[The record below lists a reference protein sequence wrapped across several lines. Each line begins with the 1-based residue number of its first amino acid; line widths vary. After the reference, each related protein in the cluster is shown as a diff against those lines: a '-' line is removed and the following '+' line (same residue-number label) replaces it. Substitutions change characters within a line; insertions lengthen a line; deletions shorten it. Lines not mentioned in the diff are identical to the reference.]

1 MKELQRKFND
11 LSRAISGL
19 IFILTSYGVKVAK
32 NFRTTEERKYLELDG
47 VLLDIEDEL
56 GKLEEEWDDLS
67 DALLYRDEETLKETL
82 FNPTWVENTI
92 KRLDNM
98 KRMLSSLDETISND
112 EDFKLLLE
120 TGVAEASADLLS
132 QKATKSEE
140 KTEPDRMAE
149 QYNYSFEE
157 YFVNEIYNPFM
168 EILSNLRSLESSVE
182 EKRLEETEEIET
194 LVWRKFKNLSHLL
207 KTLKVVR

>member
-140 KTEPDRMAE
+140 KPSQIGWQNNTTT
-149 QYNYSFEE
+149 
-157 YFVNEIYNPFM
+157 V
-168 EILSNLRSLESSVE
+168 
-182 EKRLEETEEIET
+182 
-194 LVWRKFKNLSHLL
+194 
-207 KTLKVVR
+207 